1 MSSSIY
7 TRLAFTNLKNN
18 RKTYIPYILTAAL
31 TVMMYYIIDAL
42 SKTGSI
48 TEGAES
54 IKSILSYAVNV
65 MVIFAVVFLFYTN
78 SFLIKRRK
86 KEIGIYNILGM
97 GKSHIAKMLFIE
109 TLVTAVVSIGTGIAA
124 GIVFSKLV
132 WLILLKLL
140 CYDVGMD
147 FEIVGRSLVNT
158 LVLFGI
164 IFLLTLI
171 YNLLQIRLAKPIEL
185 LHGTN
190 QGEREP
196 RTKWLL
202 TLFGIAMIGCG
213 YYIALTTEKPLAA
226 IQMFFVAVVC
236 VILGTY
242 ALFIAGSIAL
252 LKMLKKNKRFYYKA
266 NHFTAVSGMIYRMK
280 QNAVGLAN
288 ICILST
294 MVLVMISSTSSL
306 YIGME
311 DILRTRFPQE
321 FEINVYNTD
330 EEQEDKVRTIIR
342 EETKSAGVRTE
353 SENAYRC
360 GVSAVLKKGDTF
372 TVADDAAVYSEIS
385 DVYELYMLSVDD
397 YNKLEDDSM
406 TLAEDEVMIYTPE
419 EDTPKTGRII
429 RIEQD
434 TYKVVKELDN
444 MSIEKKVSSSSI
456 GTYYVIFKDEG
467 HIEKYLEAVR
477 QKLKKEGGTDAEMET
492 LRILYRIR
500 FDLEG
505 EEESCSLAAKKI
517 QKRVKEEVS
526 DTYCTGRELNRRS
539 FYETYGGLLFIGI
552 YLGIMFL
559 MATVLIMYYKQI
571 SEGYEDKERYQI
583 MQKVGMSKREVR
595 RSITSQVLI
604 IFFLPLIVTIVHIA
618 VAFKVITKL
627 LALLSLVNVPLFLA
641 CTVITAAVFAAFY
654 ALIFMLTAR
663 QYYKIVN

>member
-31 TVMMYYIIDAL
+31 TVMMYYVIDAL

-48 TEGAES
+48 RAAS
-54 IKSILSYAVNV
+54 VKSILSYAVNV
-65 MVIFAVVFLFYTN
+65 MVIFAVIFLFYTN

-97 GKSHIAKMLFIE
+97 GKSHIAKMLLIE
-109 TLVTAVVSIGTGIAA
+109 TLVTAVVSIGAGMAA
-124 GIVFSKLV
+124 GVVFSKLV

-140 CYDVGMD
+140 CYDIGMD
-147 FEIVGRSLVNT
+147 FEIVGRSLINT

-171 YNLLQIRLAKPIEL
+171 YNLLQIRLANPIEL
-185 LHGTN
+185 LRGTN

-294 MVLVMISSTSSL
+294 MVLVMISSTCSL
-306 YIGME
+306 YFGME

-321 FEINVYNTD
+321 FEIDIYDTD
-330 EEQEDKVRTIIR
+330 KEREDKIHTIIQ

-353 SENAYRC
+353 SENAYHC
-360 GVSAVLKKGDTF
+360 GVATILKKGNKF
-372 TVADDAAVYSEIS
+372 ILADDNAVYSETSNAYGI
-385 DVYELYMLSVDD
+385 YMLSVDD
-397 YNKLEDDSM
+397 YNRLENDSVA
-406 TLAEDEVMIYTPE
+406 LDEDEVLIYTPE
-419 EDTPKTGRII
+419 EDAPKIGNII

-444 MSIEKKVSSSSI
+444 MSIERKVSSSSI

-477 QKLKKEGGTDAEMET
+477 QRLKKEGGTDAEMKM

-505 EEESCSLAAKKI
+505 EEESCSLATKKI
-517 QKRVKEEVS
+517 QKRVKEEVP

-539 FYETYGGLLFIGI
+539 FYEVYGGLLFIGI

-595 RSITSQVLI
+595 RSIASQVLI

-627 LALLSLVNVPLFLA
+627 LAVLSLVNVPLFFV

-663 QYYKIVN
+663 EYYKIVN